1 MIRFALRSLKSHA
14 RQFFLTTLAVI
25 LGVAF
30 LTGTLSLRI
39 VLSNIFDA
47 QNSTTLTGDL
57 YISGQ
62 STANSQNTNSS
73 SAVTKIDGK
82 FAETVEAIDGVEHAF
97 PIASIPATLVGA
109 DSTPVTSMN
118 APSKAD
124 PLYPQ
129 DSRAKDASGRFPH
142 SGGEIA

>member
-73 SAVTKIDGK
+73 SVATKIDGK
-82 FAETVEAIDGVEHAF
+82 LAETVESIDGVEHAF
-97 PIASIPATLVGA
+97 PIASIP
-109 DSTPVTSMN
+109 
-118 APSKAD
+118 
-124 PLYPQ
+124 Q
-129 DSRAKDASGRFPH
+129 
-142 SGGEIA
+142 